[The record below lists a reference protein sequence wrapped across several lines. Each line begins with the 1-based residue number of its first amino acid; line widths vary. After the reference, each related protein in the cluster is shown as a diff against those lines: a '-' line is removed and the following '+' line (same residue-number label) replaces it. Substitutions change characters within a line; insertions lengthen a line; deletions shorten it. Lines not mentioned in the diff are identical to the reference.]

1 MTLFEMSEAARQL
14 YDLLEAGEIDE
25 QTVTDTME
33 SIGASEKL
41 ESYIHVQRQ
50 IESEIAAFDA
60 EIDRMTERKN
70 SLKKQVER
78 LKSAT
83 VDFMRATGQK
93 SANAGTFKLTMRENK
108 SCEITDE
115 SMIPAE
121 YMTIIPESKKPDK
134 RAMLAAL
141 KDGAEIAGAQLKTSY
156 SVTAK

>member
-1 MTLFEMSEAARQL
+1 MKLYEMTEAARDL
-14 YDLLEAGEIDE
+14 YSLLESGEIDE
-25 QTVTDTME
+25 AILNDTLE
-33 SIGASEKL
+33 AIGAGEKL
-41 ESYIHVQRQ
+41 ESYIHVQKSF
-50 IESEIAAFDA
+50 EAEIAMFDA
-60 EIDRMTERKN
+60 EIKRLTENKRILEN
-70 SLKKQVER
+70 RVDY
-78 LKSAT
+78 LKSK
-83 VDFMRATGQK
+83 VVEFMQATGQK

>member
-1 MTLFEMSEAARQL
+1 MTLYEMSEAARQL
-14 YDLLEAGEIDE
+14 YNLLEAGEIDE

-41 ESYIHVQRQ
+41 ESYIHVQRK

-83 VDFMRATGQK
+83 VDFMRATNQK
-93 SANAGTFKLTMRENK
+93 KATAGTFTLTVRENK
-108 SCEITDE
+108 SCEIIDAAKIPTE
-115 SMIPAE
+115 YLRQIPAKTE
-121 YMTIIPESKKPDK
+121 PDK
-134 RAMLAAL
+134 KAMLAAL

>member
-83 VDFMRATGQK
+83 VDFMRATNQK

-134 RAMLAAL
+134 RAMLAAM

>member
-14 YDLLEAGEIDE
+14 YDLLEAGEIGE

-83 VDFMRATGQK
+83 VDFMRATNQK

>member
-1 MTLFEMSEAARQL
+1 MTLYEMSEAARQL
-14 YDLLEAGEIDE
+14 YNLLEAGEIDE

-83 VDFMRATGQK
+83 VDFMRATNQK
-93 SANAGTFKLTMRENK
+93 KATAGTFTLTVRENK
-108 SCEITDE
+108 SCEIIDAAKIPNE
-115 SMIPAE
+115 YLRQIPAKTE
-121 YMTIIPESKKPDK
+121 PDK
-134 RAMLAAL
+134 KAMLAAL

>member
-83 VDFMRATGQK
+83 VDFMRATNQK

>member
-1 MTLFEMSEAARQL
+1 MTLYEMSEAARQL

-83 VDFMRATGQK
+83 VDFMRATNQK

-115 SMIPAE
+115 SMIPEE

>member
-1 MTLFEMSEAARQL
+1 MTLYEMSEAARQL
-14 YDLLEAGEIDE
+14 YDLLEQGEIDE
-25 QTVTDTME
+25 QTVSDTME

-70 SLKKQVER
+70 SLKKHVER

>member
-1 MTLFEMSEAARQL
+1 MSEAARQL

-83 VDFMRATGQK
+83 VDFMRATNQK

>member
-1 MTLFEMSEAARQL
+1 MTLYEMSEAARQL

-33 SIGASEKL
+33 SICASEKL

-141 KDGAEIAGAQLKTSY
+141 KDGAEIAGTQLKTSY

>member
-1 MTLFEMSEAARQL
+1 MTLYEMSEAARQL

-83 VDFMRATGQK
+83 VDFMRATNQK
-93 SANAGTFKLTMRENK
+93 KATAGTFTLTVRENK
-108 SCEITDE
+108 SCEIIDAAQ
-115 SMIPAE
+115 IPAE
-121 YMTIIPESKKPDK
+121 YLRQIPATTEPDK
-134 RAMLAAL
+134 KAMLAAL

>member
-1 MTLFEMSEAARQL
+1 VQKSFEA
-14 YDLLEAGEIDE
+14 
-25 QTVTDTME
+25 
-33 SIGASEKL
+33 
-41 ESYIHVQRQ
+41 
-50 IESEIAAFDA
+50 EIAMFDA
-60 EIDRMTERKN
+60 EIKRMTENKRILEN
-70 SLKKQVER
+70 RVDY
-78 LKSAT
+78 LKSKV
-83 VDFMRATGQK
+83 VDFMRATNQK